1 MTSAWLRE
9 EEPDAA
15 VAKILAAADKAFVEV
30 GVADARMST
39 IADYA
44 GCSRGTLYRYF
55 KNRHDLHIAYIER
68 AAHEMMVRVRHGLR
82 GIEDPRE
89 RLVES
94 IVRSVREV
102 RRNPGTA
109 AWFEPGISGLAAR
122 MGRSSE
128 VVDRLTTTFVSELF
142 GTQGRDPE
150 SRMRARWLVRV
161 IVSLLALPGDSQE
174 EERAQVERFVAP
186 VLLSQTRGRGGSE
199 GS

>member
-1 MTSAWLRE
+1 MSSAWLRE
-9 EEPDAA
+9 EQPDAA

-55 KNRHDLHIAYIER
+55 KNRHELHIAYIEQ
-68 AAHEMMVRVRHGLR
+68 AAHEMMVRVRSRLR
-82 GIEDPRE
+82 GIEDPHE

-109 AWFEPGISGLAAR
+109 AWFDAGVSGLAAR

-161 IVSLLALPGDSQE
+161 IVSLLALPGDSEE

-186 VLLSQTRGRGGSE
+186 VLLAGA
-199 GS
+199 